1 MTDDIAKLQ
10 DVVLNNYEAFFS
22 LKISQKPHHSSS
34 KRDPDGK
41 RDLDSFSAEGF
52 FLPPREV
59 FLSFEEAS
67 QFLGIGAIG
76 K

>member
-1 MTDDIAKLQ
+1 LK
-10 DVVLNNYEAFFS
+10 EAEDSS
-22 LKISQKPHHSSS
+22 LSYGSCNQYISAAIRQHHLHESIFHLFIYNLE
-34 KRDPDGK
+34 G
-41 RDLDSFSAEGF
+41 LDSFSGVAF

-67 QFLGIGAIG
+67 PFPRMGAIG